1 MARPKEAAVLG
12 LEHFSSSEA
21 DENKG
26 GTARMDTSINFTGP
40 ASLGQLNKLL
50 IE

>member
-26 GTARMDTSINFTGP
+26 GTADGHIH
-40 ASLGQLNKLL
+40 QLYRSSFSWPT
-50 IE
+50 E